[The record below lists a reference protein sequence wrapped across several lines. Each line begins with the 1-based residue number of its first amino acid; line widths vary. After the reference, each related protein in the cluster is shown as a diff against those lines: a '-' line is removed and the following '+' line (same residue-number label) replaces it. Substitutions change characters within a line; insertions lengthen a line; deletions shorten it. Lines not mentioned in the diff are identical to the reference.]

1 MIYEIVISKID
12 CVKHNYSTIKS
23 WYIQTKNALSKEALL
38 SAVKRKYIK
47 ENGQVITIF
56 TRNIYEVR

>member
-12 CVKHNYSTIKS
+12 CVRHNYSTIKS
-23 WYIQTKNALSKEALL
+23 WFIKTKKALSKKALL
-38 SAVKRKYIK
+38 SVVKRKYIK

-56 TRNIYEVR
+56 TRNIYEIR